1 MAKSQYYRSS
11 IGGIVNIDRMNLEN
25 EIEPEITHHRLK
37 VISSIIAWLPG
48 LADEDLMKI
57 FTTVQYKTEKN
68 VTPEIFSKYLA
79 EQREVEAGS
88 LTAPAFL
95 QAMIENSIKASL
107 TRINEL
113 EDAYS
118 GMSEFCDKL
127 NEQVENL
134 TKEKENQQAKVD
146 KLTIQVLA
154 CMQIL
159 ELCCE
164 KESSLT
170 HVERNALARVG
181 KEILNKLF
189 PDGIKTTKRPIYED
203 F

>member
-1 MAKSQYYRSS
+1 M
-11 IGGIVNIDRMNLEN
+11 NIDRMNLEN
-25 EIEPEITHHRLK
+25 ESDSKPTITNHHSKL
-37 VISSIIAWLPG
+37 ISSIIVWLPG
-48 LADEDLMKI
+48 LDSEQLNKVLMAITNQVDGNVDAEI
-57 FTTVQYKTEKN
+57 FTE
-68 VTPEIFSKYLA
+68 YLA
-79 EQREVEAGS
+79 EQREVEAGN

-95 QAMIENSIKASL
+95 QAMIENSIKKSL
-107 TRINEL
+107 SRINDLEGANSGLDALCDEL
-113 EDAYS
+113 KDEI
-118 GMSEFCDKL
+118 GT
-127 NEQVENL
+127 L
-134 TKEKENQQAKVD
+134 TKEKEKAQATID

-164 KESSLT
+164 KQSSLT

-189 PDGIKTTKRPIYED
+189 PDGVTKKRPIYFEE